1 MASKYS
7 FTSTGATSYDLSFQ
21 IDWHSN
27 ALLEQQAVVQ
37 VDGVAQVFGSDYTF
51 DENARSIIFSN
62 VPASGALIAV
72 LRSTASEFY
81 AQTSELGAAPASVML
96 SNDEQLIKRIEE
108 LEETGLSSNNLTGG
122 TGTSVVFGS
131 DPIESITVG
140 GDLSSV
146 FNAATSNLDIS
157 ATIPAQPVYSA
168 QSISEITLG
177 ANLGNSTY
185 SNGVL
190 NLVAEAVTGTGGA
203 VTSVN
208 GQGGSVVIDLA
219 GLEASEGL
227 IAAAQTAAV
236 SSAESY
242 TNTELGNYDTSAEVD
257 AKLTDFRT
265 ETQIDDS
272 ISSYA
277 TAQIQPQI
285 DSKIENIVGGAGIT
299 ATRFQNT
306 VTIAADGS
314 QAVAPTGSMTMWC
327 GAAAD
332 CPTGWAICDGSSLNG
347 DPASGGD
354 ANYAALYNVIGTSF
368 GGNGLTQFNLPNMED
383 RFPFGADDGSSST
396 NRGTTGGAS
405 SRTLAISNMP
415 RHRHDDGDLF
425 AASHTHGVNLTT
437 ETHKHS
443 LAFGT
448 CSTSISTERASGN
461 PNNVST
467 SRLQRGSL
475 ADNVAN
481 TVETNVY
488 AGTLAGFTATDTG
501 LSVEG
506 DTGSA
511 AASVSGNTGYS
522 GSGEAFSILPSF
534 VRIHFIIKL

>member
-51 DENARSIIFSN
+51 DENARSITFTN

-96 SNDEQLIKRIEE
+96 SNDEQLIKKIEE
-108 LEETGLSSNNLTGG
+108 LEENGLSSGG
-122 TGTSVVFGS
+122 SGTSVTFGS
-131 DPIESITVG
+131 DDIESITVS
-140 GDLSSV
+140 GDVSGI

-208 GQGGSVVIDLA
+208 GQGGSVIISLA

-227 IAAAQTAAV
+227 IAAASLTTVATAQA
-236 SSAESY
+236 Y
-242 TNTELGNYDTSAEVD
+242 TDTELTNYDTSTEVD

-265 ETQIDDS
+265 EAQIDTS

-285 DSKIENIVGGAGIT
+285 DSKIENVVGGSGIT

-306 VTIAADGS
+306 VTISSDGS

-327 GAAAD
+327 GAAVD
-332 CPTGWAICDGSSLNG
+332 CPPGWAVCDGSSING
-347 DPASGGD
+347 DPASGG
-354 ANYAALYNVIGTSF
+354 NALYAGLFNVIGTSF
-368 GGNGLTQFNLPNMED
+368 GGSGLSQFNLPNMED

-405 SRTLAISNMP
+405 SRTLSTDNLP
-415 RHRHDDGDLF
+415 SHRHDDGDLTG
-425 AASHTHGVNLTT
+425 ASHTHSVNLTT
-437 ETHKHS
+437 EDHSHS
-443 LAFGT
+443 LAFGSS
-448 CSTSISTERASGN
+448 STIIETRRDHGGSGSY
-461 PNNVST
+461 PNGG
-467 SRLQRGSL
+467 LQRGDGAGSQDTIINRNYTGSL
-475 ADNVAN
+475 S
-481 TVETNVY
+481 
-488 AGTLAGFTATDTG
+488 GFTATNSG
-501 LSVEG
+501 LSVSG
-506 DTGSA
+506 NTGSKGV
-511 AASVSGNTGYS
+511 SVSGNTGYT
-522 GSGEAFSILPSF
+522 GGNQAFSILPSF